1 MKKGQIEMVGLVIIV
16 VLIVIVGLFAF
27 GFMLRRSPT
36 SLKEFDSIKAN
47 NLMNALVKS
56 KEELMISCCEL
67 DQGSCSELNDFIVGE
82 VNQSIDKNFYFELK
96 NDEVE
101 CYSYGICLEGVS
113 SSTVFIRSRNNIYNS
128 RVMLC

>member
-1 MKKGQIEMVGLVIIV
+1 MKKGQIEMVGLVVIV
-16 VLIVIVGLFAF
+16 VLIVIIGLFAF
-27 GFMLRRSPT
+27 GFMLRKGPT

-56 KEELMISCCEL
+56 KEDQMIACCGL
-67 DQGSCSELNDFIVGE
+67 DRSACSELNDFIVGE

-96 NDEVE
+96 RGEVD
-101 CYSYGICLEGVS
+101 CYSYGNCLEGVS
-113 SSTVFIRSRNNIYNS
+113 SSTVFIRSGNNIYNS